1 MKETQKV
8 LQEYRNKGKNK
19 GEMKTDM
26 IMRIKEGIKEIKDGS
41 TFLIVT
47 RESERAKGI
56 KESPQKSPAI
66 LLRWRIPSG
75 RVARP
80 SSNLRWQ
87 GLKLSTTVL
96 LVR

>member
-1 MKETQKV
+1 MV
-8 LQEYRNKGKNK
+8 QEYRNKGKNK
-19 GEMKTDM
+19 GGMK
-26 IMRIKEGIKEIKDGS
+26 IIVRIKEGIKEIKEES

>member
-1 MKETQKV
+1 MV
-8 LQEYRNKGKNK
+8 QEYRNKGKNK
-19 GEMKTDM
+19 GGMK
-26 IMRIKEGIKEIKDGS
+26 IIVRIKEGIKEIKEES

-56 KESPQKSPAI
+56 KESPQKSPAT

>member
-1 MKETQKV
+1 MV
-8 LQEYRNKGKNK
+8 QEYRNKGKNK
-19 GEMKTDM
+19 GGMK
-26 IMRIKEGIKEIKDGS
+26 IIVRIKERIKEIKEES